1 MARSVTS
8 SHGPSPRKPHL
19 LLRVLRGLMVSLI
32 AVVLSVVLGGLLLV
46 GWFLSE
52 HRYVEFIEQEL
63 EALLAAE
70 VRIASSTLSFRQGL
84 GVQLKT
90 VSMQEPAGSAPFFRA
105 ERVDVLLDMKA
116 LLRGRLLFRQLAC
129 IKPRVQFHQKEGAE
143 TLSSPVARV
152 FARAAAKASAPVPS
166 DTWFSP
172 HMDIQHI
179 TLDEGEISFLQSGAE
194 QPFALTQTHMRISF
208 DAQNGVRAHLTA
220 DLGQNGIVGQ
230 LRLHSHAAQWDRM
243 ADSSSIEWQGEVRLQ
258 NVAVRT
264 LGKWLGADWPKAQV
278 DFSGN
283 YIGRG
288 NATTA
293 VTGLV
298 TIRQAQS
305 THLTVSEGKIDITQL
320 SWNNPE
326 DSSAW
331 FVLAPVAGLLQNH
344 AARLASLTVEGDIE
358 QVSAR
363 IGERNVPI
371 KLTAG
376 HLHLKDGKLKASK
389 LKGAYGHT
397 SSLTNGSAD
406 WQPLFSKRRSALTV
420 QLTADLSLAD
430 DLESMLDFLPAAERE
445 TFSRVMTHP
454 SGHAAVELSLHLPAQ
469 QNGQASYAGSLEWR
483 QAGFLLPEWN
493 LAVSDMN
500 GIVRVAQE
508 KDSLVLMNLE
518 DVRLRIGE
526 SVALVEGHLTAPL
539 TAARRGRVTLSIPEA
554 SVQDF
559 AHLLPDTEVRPQ
571 SGRLSGAV
579 TIRFDPERVMPETQG
594 NLVLDQVRLQLL
606 PFLQPLDVT
615 KGKFVWHGQTGWFVV
630 EEGRLPGGRLTGK
643 GEIARFEPLDM
654 QVTVECTDLDLG
666 PTLILD
672 DQDKKEEEPKE
683 IGEDGDVRVDVR
695 CEHLHYGTFEATQVR
710 AASRWHHRQVDFTV
724 QEAHMT
730 QGQLTGQGTFWLD
743 SDALSFEPQLG
754 QVAVRP
760 FFAALGHPTDTIS
773 GTLSGTGEIEIA
785 NWEHWDDPEEW
796 DGQLSVN
803 VRDGIARRI
812 PILVRLWSALS
823 LQSIFSFALPQ
834 LPRAGLAFSSLSGDL
849 IFEQGN
855 LRTDNLSFI
864 GEAVRLDTRGHS
876 DLRRKTV
883 DFITNVVPLRGITSV
898 VEKVPLAGKLLA
910 RGADQLT
917 TLPFQV
923 QGSYADPQVRL
934 RLIKKIMP

>member
-1 MARSVTS
+1 MARSVMS

-19 LLRVLRGLMVSLI
+19 LLRVFRGLMVSLM
-32 AVVLSVVLGGLLLV
+32 AVVLGVVLGGLLLL
-46 GWFLSE
+46 GWFLTE

-70 VRIASSTLSFRQGL
+70 VGIASSTLSFRQGL

-90 VSMQEPAGSAPFFRA
+90 VTLQEPAGSAPFFMA

-129 IKPRVQFHQKEGAE
+129 IKPRVQFHKKEGTTA
-143 TLSSPVARV
+143 LSSPVARV
-152 FARAAAKASAPVPS
+152 FARAAAKASAAAPS
-166 DTWFSP
+166 DAWFSP

-179 TLDEGEISFLQSGAE
+179 TLDEGEISFFQSGTE
-194 QPFALTQTHMRISF
+194 QPFALTQTHMRVAF
-208 DAQNGVRAHLTA
+208 DAQNGVWAHLTA
-220 DLGQNGIVGQ
+220 DLGQNGTVGQ
-230 LRLHSHAAQWDRM
+230 LTLHSHAAQWDRT

-264 LGKWLGADWPKAQV
+264 LGKWLGADWPEARV

-288 NATTA
+288 NATTT

-298 TIRQAQS
+298 TVRQAQS
-305 THLTVSEGKIDITQL
+305 THLTVSEGKIGITQL
-320 SWNNPE
+320 DWNNPG
-326 DSSAW
+326 DTSAW
-331 FVLAPVAGLLQNH
+331 FVLAPVAGLLQNPT
-344 AARLASLTVEGDIE
+344 ARLASLTFEGDIE
-358 QVSAR
+358 QVSAQ
-363 IGERNVPI
+363 IGKRNVPI

-376 HLHLKDGKLKASK
+376 HLHLKDGKLKVSK

-397 SSLTNGSAD
+397 SLLTNGSAD
-406 WQPLFSKRRSALTV
+406 WQPLFSKRGSALTV
-420 QLTADLSLAD
+420 QLAADLSLAD
-430 DLESMLDFLPAAERE
+430 DLASLLAFLPAAERE
-445 TFSRVMTHP
+445 TFSQVMTHP
-454 SGHAAVELSLHLPAQ
+454 SGHAAVELSIHLPAQ

-483 QAGFLLPEWN
+483 RAGFLLPEWN

-508 KDSLVLMNLE
+508 QDSLIRMNLE

-526 SVALVEGHLTAPL
+526 SVALVEGYVTAPL
-539 TAARRGRVTLSIPEA
+539 TAARRGRVHCSISEA
-554 SVQDF
+554 RVQDF
-559 AHLLPDTEVRPQ
+559 MHLLPDTQVRPQ

-579 TIRFDPERVMPETQG
+579 TIRFEPERVRPETQG
-594 NLVLDQVRLQLL
+594 NLVLDQVRLTLL

-630 EEGRLPGGRLTGK
+630 EEGRLSGGRLTGK

-654 QVTVECTDLDLG
+654 RVTVECTDLDLG
-666 PTLILD
+666 SALILD
-672 DQDKKEEEPKE
+672 DQDKKETDQDKKE
-683 IGEDGDVRVDVR
+683 AGDEVRVDVR
-695 CEHLHYGTFEATQVR
+695 CERLRYGTFEATQVR
-710 AASRWHHRQVDFTV
+710 AASHWHHRQVDFTV
-724 QEAHMT
+724 QEAHVT

-743 SDALSFEPQLG
+743 SHALSFQPQLS

-785 NWEHWDDPEEW
+785 DWKHWDDPEEW
-796 DGQLSVN
+796 DGQLSVR
-803 VRDGIARRI
+803 VRDGIAQRI

-823 LQSIFSFALPQ
+823 LQSIFSFSLPR

-849 IFEQGN
+849 IFEQGS

-883 DFITNVVPLRGITSV
+883 DFITNVVPLRGITRV

-923 QGSYADPQVRL
+923 QGPYADPRVRL
-934 RLIKKIMP
+934 RLIKKIVQ

>member
-19 LLRVLRGLMVSLI
+19 LLRVFRGLMVSLI
-32 AVVLSVVLGGLLLV
+32 AVVLGVVLGGLLIV
-46 GWFLSE
+46 GWFLTE

-63 EALLAAE
+63 EARLAAE
-70 VRIASSTLSFRQGL
+70 VGIASSTLSFRQGL

-90 VSMQEPAGSAPFFRA
+90 VTMQESAGSAPFFIA

-129 IKPRVQFHQKEGAE
+129 IKPHVQFHQKKGAA

-152 FARAAAKASAPVPS
+152 FARAAAKASTAASS
-166 DTWFSP
+166 DAWFSP

-179 TLDEGEISFLQSGAE
+179 ALDEGQISFLQSGAE

-208 DAQNGVRAHLTA
+208 DAQNGVEAHLTA
-220 DLGQNGIVGQ
+220 DLGQHGTVGQ
-230 LRLHSHAAQWDRM
+230 LTLNSHAALWDRT
-243 ADSSSIEWQGEVRLQ
+243 ADSSSIEWQGQVRLQ
-258 NVAVRT
+258 NVALRT
-264 LGKWLGADWPKAQV
+264 LGKWLGADWPEARV

-298 TIRQAQS
+298 TIRQAQG
-305 THLTVSEGKIDITQL
+305 THLTVSEGKIRITRL
-320 SWNNPE
+320 SWDNPE
-326 DSSAW
+326 DSSSW
-331 FVLAPVAGLLQNH
+331 FVLAPVAGLLQNP
-344 AARLASLTVEGDIE
+344 AARLASLTFEGDIE
-358 QVSAR
+358 QVSAQ

-376 HLHLKDGKLKASK
+376 HLHLKDGRLKASK
-389 LKGAYGHT
+389 FKGAYGHT

-406 WQPLFSKRRSALTV
+406 LQPLFSKRRSALTA

-430 DLESMLDFLPAAERE
+430 DLASVLDFLPAAERE
-445 TFSRVMTHP
+445 TFSQVMTHP
-454 SGHAAVELSLHLPAQ
+454 SGHAAVELRVHLPAR
-469 QNGQASYAGSLEWR
+469 QNGKASYAGSLEWR

-493 LAVSDMN
+493 LTVSDMN
-500 GIVRVAQE
+500 GIVRVTQE
-508 KDSLVLMNLE
+508 KDRPILMHLE
-518 DVRLRIGE
+518 DVRLTIGE
-526 SVALVEGHLTAPL
+526 SVALVEGHVTSPL
-539 TAARRGRVTLSIPEA
+539 TAARRGRVHVSIPEA
-554 SVQDF
+554 RVQDF
-559 AHLLPDTEVRPQ
+559 VHLLPDTQVRPL

-579 TIRFDPERVMPETQG
+579 TIRFEPERVRPETQG
-594 NLVLDQVRLQLL
+594 NFVLDQVRLKLL

-654 QVTVECTDLDLG
+654 RVAVECTDLNLG
-666 PTLILD
+666 PALILD
-672 DQDKKEEEPKE
+672 DQDKKEEEVKE
-683 IGEDGDVRVDVR
+683 IEEDDKVRVDVR
-695 CEHLHYGTFEATQVR
+695 CERLHYGTFEATQVR
-710 AASRWHHRQVDFTV
+710 ASTHRHHRQVDFTV
-724 QEAHMT
+724 QEAHVT

-743 SDALSFEPQLG
+743 SHAVSFEPQLS

-785 NWEHWDDPEEW
+785 DWEHWDDPEEW
-796 DGQLSVN
+796 DGQLSIN
-803 VRDGIARRI
+803 VQDGIARRI

-823 LQSIFSFALPQ
+823 LQSIFSFSLPQ

-849 IFEQGN
+849 ILEQGN
-855 LRTDNLSFI
+855 LSTDNLSFI
-864 GEAVRLDTRGHS
+864 GEVVRLDTRGHS

-910 RGADQLT
+910 RSADKLT

-923 QGSYADPQVRL
+923 QGPYADPRVRL
-934 RLIKKIMP
+934 RLIKKIVP